1 VPAIATAVGAA
12 LIAVGIW
19 GYASGGDDPSPTALI
34 PAALGLILVACGL
47 LAFWRPGARKH
58 AMHAAAAV
66 GLIGILGVIQQL
78 IMKPAAGTEHADVA
92 RTSGILTLILC
103 VILVGFAVRSFI
115 AARAARRVAE
125 ASQPT
130 QPA

>member
-34 PAALGLILVACGL
+34 PAALGLALVICGL
-47 LAFWRPGARKH
+47 LSRLRPGARKH

-92 RTSGILTLILC
+92 RTSGVLTLILC

-115 AARAARRVAE
+115 AARAARRAE
-125 ASQPT
+125 QPT
-130 QPA
+130 PSLQH